1 MSSSPTHNPNES
13 HQDDFPSTSNNPLTT
28 TNNHIPKNKHNLTPA
43 ERQAQALT
51 RLLANPDREVKIP
64 KLASKEKTLR
74 DPREMMKSVSGS
86 SAGAGSGEFHVYKHA
101 RRREYERIALMEDK
115 AKRVSYNFQIWLNP
129 LKA

>member
-1 MSSSPTHNPNES
+1 MS
-13 HQDDFPSTSNNPLTT
+13 
-28 TNNHIPKNKHNLTPA
+28 
-43 ERQAQALT
+43 

-64 KLASKEKTLR
+64 KMASKEKTLR

-115 AKRVSYNFQIWLNP
+115 AKRVS
-129 LKA
+129 

>member
-1 MSSSPTHNPNES
+1 MSCSPTHNPNQS
-13 HQDDFPSTSNNPLTT
+13 QSDDFDFPSTDNNSPTT
-28 TNNHIPKNKHNLTPA
+28 TNNHIPKNRHNLTPA

-51 RLLANPDREVKIP
+51 RLLANPEREVKIP

-115 AKRVSYNFQIWLNP
+115 AKRVSCQFQIWLNH
-129 LKA
+129 